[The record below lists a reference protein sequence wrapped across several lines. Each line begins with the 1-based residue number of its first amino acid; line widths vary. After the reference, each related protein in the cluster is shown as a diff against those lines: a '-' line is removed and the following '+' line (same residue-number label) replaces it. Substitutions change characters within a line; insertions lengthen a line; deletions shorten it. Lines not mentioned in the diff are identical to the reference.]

1 MTAPPRVLLIVLA
14 GAIGLTVAGG
24 GFLLF
29 RSSPEPPTVPAEAP
43 PPVAE
48 PAPVVEAPE
57 PGASEPANPPASA
70 ARAPARPVPE
80 PAPSE
85 PAPTTGTLIIES
97 DVPGTIVFVDRV
109 SFGTAPATAANLTP
123 GPHQVTMSAPGYE
136 MMSETVDVE
145 PGTRTLAIAFKEI
158 SLDASLAV
166 VHKHGIGSC
175 RGNLRASPDG
185 IHYDTS
191 NDNDSFTVALADIDL
206 FDVDYLA
213 GNLRIRAQ
221 GRTFNFG
228 DPDGNADR
236 LFAFHQAVEKVRG
249 RIAN

>member
-24 GFLLF
+24 GLLLF

-57 PGASEPANPPASA
+57 PGASGPANP
-70 ARAPARPVPE
+70 

-85 PAPTTGTLIIES
+85 PAPKTGTLIIES